1 METDL
6 VDVPRGYLSGPMK
19 EVIVGA
25 AGGITQVLIG
35 QPFDI
40 VKVRMQTQANTSAAH
55 LARNIWRQEGPLAF
69 YKGTLPPLLGVGACI
84 SIVYTSF
91 HPFSTA
97 LHSLTP
103 DRPSLT
109 LPQTYLAGGLAG
121 LTNSAIS
128 GPMEHIRIRLQTQ
141 SATSSQTYTSA
152 RDCIRRIVQQS
163 GPAGLYRGHSATML
177 REFHSYGVWFSVF
190 EVLMA
195 ATMRAEDKPRDQIA
209 GWKIAACGALTG
221 EVLWTVNYPFDVVKS
236 KMQADGFG
244 VDRRVEAVHPH
255 QVEKAKGLQS
265 VCWGDEYERMISG
278 MLYSPVAPELIEG
291 RLRARRLM
299 AEFNTPPDPDTPAVE
314 TSSRRETILRS
325 LVGRASGDVYIEP
338 PLFVDYGCNISV
350 GDGFYAN
357 FNLTVLD
364 CGLVT
369 IGDHVEIGPNVNI
382 ITGEHETDIEA
393 RRAHR
398 GLEFTREIVIGND
411 CWIGANVTILGGVTI
426 GEGSSVGAGSVVK
439 RDVPPF
445 SVVVGNPA
453 RVVRSARKEV

>member
-1 METDL
+1 M
-6 VDVPRGYLSGPMK
+6 P
-19 EVIVGA
+19 
-25 AGGITQVLIG
+25 
-35 QPFDI
+35 
-40 VKVRMQTQANTSAAH
+40 
-55 LARNIWRQEGPLAF
+55 
-69 YKGTLPPLLGVGACI
+69 
-84 SIVYTSF
+84 
-91 HPFSTA
+91 
-97 LHSLTP
+97 
-103 DRPSLT
+103 
-109 LPQTYLAGGLAG
+109 GGLAG
-121 LTNSAIS
+121 LSNSAIS

-141 SATSSQTYTSA
+141 SATSSQPYTSA
-152 RDCIRRIVQQS
+152 QDCIRRIVQQS
-163 GPAGLYRGHSATML
+163 GLAGLYRGHSATML

-244 VDRRVEAVHPH
+244 VDR
-255 QVEKAKGLQS
+255 S
-265 VCWGDEYERMISG
+265 
-278 MLYSPVAPELIEG
+278 YSPVAPELIEG

-299 AEFNTPPDPDTPAVE
+299 AEFNTPPHPDTPAAE
-314 TSSRRETILRS
+314 MSSRRETILRS
-325 LVGRASGDVYIEP
+325 LFGRASGDVYIEP
-338 PLFVDYGCNISV
+338 PLFVDYG
-350 GDGFYAN
+350 
-357 FNLTVLD
+357 LTVLD

-398 GLEFTREIVIGND
+398 GLEFTREIIIGND